1 MVRLQ
6 NMRKTGDYDDFIE
19 WNQEDV
25 GPLFEKVE
33 GYINKI
39 KMLVEK

>member
-19 WNQEDV
+19 WHQEDV
-25 GPLFEKVE
+25 EPLFEKVE